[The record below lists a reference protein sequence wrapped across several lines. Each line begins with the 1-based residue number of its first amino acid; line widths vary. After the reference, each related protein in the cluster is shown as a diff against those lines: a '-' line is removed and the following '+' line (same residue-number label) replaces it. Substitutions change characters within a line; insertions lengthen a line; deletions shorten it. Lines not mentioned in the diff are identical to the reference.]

1 MLNPFMP
8 FLLAIS
14 ASRLA
19 TTTPLSEPASTT
31 PIVTNNPTQTP
42 NLNAI
47 DPRFNGHVAI
57 QGRQILDLDAGLMA
71 LTTMLHRLSSSDFNG
86 AIGSTAYIASGY
98 TAVSVEVRGVPGRR
112 DIPVKYAMWGA
123 SRVGEYIL
131 HWQEVRNHVFAL
143 TWERTVVGYMEFKRT
158 ANPLLRMPGSG
169 SKGQIGDVGSILD
182 AQLPRT
188 DVTRQS
194 LDEDITLS
202 LRLLDDGRKMTLQ
215 YHVLNDHPMTKWELF
230 ANIYAILALIG
241 QFPPR
246 QRTTDSWMATPVI
259 FPATHYFFTP
269 IAGSSGVEFRY
280 IADAAM
286 STAFFIL
293 RRELFFS
300 VLVRVLLDEEAIG
313 QGLIGKGDLPPPTL
327 PAGSLRG
334 VDGS

>member
-1 MLNPFMP
+1 MLNPFIP
-8 FLLAIS
+8 LLLATS

-19 TTTPLSEPASTT
+19 TTTSLLEPANTT
-31 PIVTNNPTQTP
+31 TIVTNNPIQIP

-57 QGRQILDLDAGLMA
+57 QGRQLLDLDSGLMA
-71 LTTMLHRLSSSDFNG
+71 LTKMLHRLSSSDYNS
-86 AIGSTAYIASGY
+86 AIGPTAYTASGY
-98 TAVSVEVRGVPGRR
+98 TSVSMEVRGVPGRR
-112 DIPVKYAMWGA
+112 DIPVKYATWGA

-143 TWERTVVGYMEFKRT
+143 TWERTVVGYIEFKRT
-158 ANPLLRMPGSG
+158 PNSLFGMVGSG
-169 SKGQIGDVGSILD
+169 GKEQIGDVDSILD

-188 DVTRQS
+188 DVTSQS
-194 LDEDITLS
+194 LDEDVMPS
-202 LRLLDDGRKMTLQ
+202 LPLLDDDRKMTLQ

-246 QRTTDSWMATPVI
+246 QRTTDSWRATSVI
-259 FPATHYFFTP
+259 FPATYYFFTP
-269 IAGSSGVEFRY
+269 TTGRGVEFRY

-286 STAFFIL
+286 STAYFIL

-300 VLVRVLLDEEAIG
+300 VLVRVLFDKDAIG
-313 QGLIGKGDLPPPTL
+313 QGLIGKGDLPPPI
-327 PAGSLRG
+327 PPPGSLRG
-334 VDGS
+334 